1 MLHSHRVLGHASNA
15 ARQGKKVR
23 CREVGSTGEWR
34 VFESVNEAARAL
46 GISPRTVIRAC
57 EETWNAHAVQTAQ

>member
-1 MLHSHRVLGHASNA
+1 MLHSHRVLGHA

-34 VFESVNEAARAL
+34 VFESVNEAAREL
-46 GISPRTVIRAC
+46 GISRETVIMAC
-57 EETWNAHAVQTAQ
+57 EESA

>member
-1 MLHSHRVLGHASNA
+1 MVHSHRVLGHASHA

-34 VFESVNEAARAL
+34 VFESANEAARVL
-46 GISPRTVIRAC
+46 GISHTTVIRAC
-57 EETWNAHAVQTAQ
+57 EESAG